1 MRVKKYLVKSVNEG
15 IAKIK
20 LDLGSNAVI
29 ISQRKVRQEG
39 IKGFFL
45 PKVIEITAVSEGGIK
60 TNDSFGIE
68 GNIVNKISKTNK
80 KTSLNSQKKVINK
93 EYDSIGANL
102 AKEVADMKSI
112 LKNMANE
119 NKNDGLNDGYK
130 NYRSFLEENDISKE
144 FLKYILE
151 TLKEKSIEDNEI
163 NKDLLKE
170 IICDYI
176 KNDLCEEEVIT
187 NKVIAFVGPTGVG
200 KTTTIAKLAGKYTLI
215 HKKKVGLITVD
226 TYRIG
231 AVEQLKT
238 YAEIMNIPFKVVFD
252 MKEMEETIE
261 SMSDCDTIFVD
272 TTGRS
277 SKNLMQLQE
286 LRAFVTKSKAEK
298 VFLVL
303 SSTTKPKDVTSII
316 EGYKIMKYNGLIIT
330 KLDETTTYGSMLTM
344 IHKAQVP
351 LTYITTGQNVPQDI
365 LNIKKEGLLKII
377 LGEDN
382 VC

>member
-20 LDLGSNAVI
+20 LDLGSNAII

-45 PKVIEITAVSEGGIK
+45 PKVIEITAVSEGSIKINDNFDINRNISTKTRNANKTTVLSQQIK
-60 TNDSFGIE
+60 TVSPTPNVIE
-68 GNIVNKISKTNK
+68 T
-80 KTSLNSQKKVINK
+80 
-93 EYDSIGANL
+93 NL
-102 AKEVADMKSI
+102 AKEVADMKTLLQNI
-112 LKNMANE
+112 AKE
-119 NKNDGLNDGYK
+119 NKNNDFNEEYK
-130 NYRSFLEENDISKE
+130 NYKSFLQDNDISEE

-151 TLKEKSIEDNEI
+151 ALKEKSVEDNEI
-163 NKDLLKE
+163 NKELLKE

-176 KNDLCEEEVIT
+176 KDDLCEEEVI
-187 NKVIAFVGPTGVG
+187 NNRVIAFVGPTGVG
-200 KTTTIAKLAGKYTLI
+200 KTTTIAKLAGKYTLV

-238 YAEIMNIPFKVVFD
+238 YAEIMDIPFKVVFD
-252 MKEMEETIE
+252 MKEMEETID
-261 SMSDCDTIFVD
+261 SMKDCDTIFVD

-316 EGYKIMKYNGLIIT
+316 EGYKVMEYNGLIIT
-330 KLDETTTYGSMLTM
+330 KLDETTTYGSILTM

-365 LNIKKEGLLKII
+365 LNIKREGLLKII